1 MRRFALFALLSTLA
15 GTAVALA
22 QGTDP
27 TARPEAP
34 TPAPEAPPPSPDEA
48 ARRAQVVA
56 RIGPTEVTLGEIED
70 EINHQSPFMRVRYRD
85 PVALRAFVEE
95 RVRFELLA
103 REAEHQHYG
112 DRPEVVE
119 AVRQAAVQQ
128 MIRENFDERITEAS
142 IPIEEVREFYDTHQD
157 EFSQPELRRASQI
170 VVATRAEA
178 EAILEEARAAD
189 ARGFRQLVTDHSLDA
204 ETRMRGGDLRYFT
217 REGQTPNAAD
227 PDVPE
232 AAVTAAFA
240 LTGLGDVSDIVEEGS
255 RFAIVK
261 LTGIR
266 PAEHRDLG
274 AAEGTIRMRLWR
286 LHRQTALET
295 FVEQLRERIHTEV
308 FYERSAAIHMDP
320 PERLSDDPATE
331 EESEGDEESS
341 SSLGEALGPDRLP
354 APTTPAQ

>member
-1 MRRFALFALLSTLA
+1 MRRIALLALLSSLL
-15 GTAVALA
+15 GTAVAFA

-27 TARPEAP
+27 TTAPPEPTPPAAP
-34 TPAPEAPPPSPDEA
+34 TPSPEDA
-48 ARRAQVVA
+48 ARRAQVVVK
-56 RIGPTEVTLGEIED
+56 IGPTEVTLGEIED

-85 PVALRAFVEE
+85 PAALRAFVEE

-103 REAEHQHYG
+103 REG
-112 DRPEVVE
+112 DHRHFGERPEVVQ
-119 AVRQAAVQQ
+119 AVEQASVQQ
-128 MIRENFDERITEAS
+128 MIREHFDERITEAS
-142 IPIEEVREFYDTHQD
+142 IPIEEVREFFDSHQD

-178 EAILEEARAAD
+178 EELLPQARAAD
-189 ARGFRQLVTDHSLDA
+189 ARGFRQLVTDHSIDA
-204 ETRMRGGDLRYFT
+204 ETRMRGGDLRYFDS
-217 REGQTPNAAD
+217 EGQTPNAAD

-240 LTGLGDVSDIVEEGS
+240 LATLGDVSDIVQEGE

-266 PAEHRDLG
+266 PAEHRDLA

-286 LHRQTALET
+286 LHRQAALET
-295 FVEQLRERIHTEV
+295 FVEQLRERIPTEV
-308 FYERSAAIHMDP
+308 FYERSANIHMDP

-331 EESEGDEESS
+331 EESDDEETS
-341 SSLGEALGPDRLP
+341 SSLSEALGPDRLP
-354 APTTPAQ
+354 APPAPQ

>member
-1 MRRFALFALLSTLA
+1 MRRLALLALLSSLLA
-15 GTAVALA
+15 SAVAGA

-27 TARPEAP
+27 TTPPAAPPPPDAPPAAP
-34 TPAPEAPPPSPDEA
+34 TPEET
-48 ARRAQVVA
+48 ARRAQIVA
-56 RIGPTEVTLGEIED
+56 KIGPTEVTLGEIED

-85 PVALRAFVEE
+85 PAALRAFVEE
-95 RVRFELLA
+95 RIRFELLA
-103 REAEHQHYG
+103 READHRHYG

-119 AVRQAAVQQ
+119 AVQQASVQQ
-128 MIRENFDERITEAS
+128 MIRQNFDERITEAS
-142 IPIEEVREFYDTHQD
+142 IPIEEVREFYDTHQA

-178 EAILEEARAAD
+178 EELLPQARAAD

-204 ETRMRGGDLRYFT
+204 ETRMRGGDLRYFDA
-217 REGQTPNAAD
+217 EGQTPNAAD

-232 AAVTAAFA
+232 GAVTAAFA
-240 LTGLGDVSDIVEEGS
+240 LATVGDVSDIVQEGE

-261 LTGIR
+261 LTGVR
-266 PAEHRDLG
+266 PAEHRELA

-295 FVEQLRERIHTEV
+295 FVEQLRERIPTEE
-308 FYERSAAIHMDP
+308 FYDRSAAIHMDP
-320 PERLSDDPATE
+320 PERLSDDPETE
-331 EESEGDEESS
+331 EESEEG

-354 APTTPAQ
+354 APPAAPAQ